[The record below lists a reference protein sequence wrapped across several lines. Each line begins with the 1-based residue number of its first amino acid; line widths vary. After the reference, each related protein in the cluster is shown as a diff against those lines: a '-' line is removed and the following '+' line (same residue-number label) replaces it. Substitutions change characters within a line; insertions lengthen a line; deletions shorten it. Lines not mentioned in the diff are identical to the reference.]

1 MIQIKL
7 DEYEILAAGTTALLR
22 ITESM
27 RQNIEWGHGY
37 KGTFGDKVAKSL
49 SGTLAELAVA
59 KCLKVHFN
67 YHVNNFKGA
76 DLYFQNQRVQVR
88 CQVPKENNFLI
99 IRQDSSANELY
110 VLVIDRCPLFNII
123 GFVNSSDVIGKT
135 EYLTDFGFS
144 NRPKVY
150 SVPFFDL
157 IPIEN
162 IFNGKQI

>member
-76 DLYFQNQRVQVR
+76 DLYFKNQRVQVR
-88 CQVPKENNFLI
+88 CQVPKPNNSLI

-123 GFVNSSDVIGKT
+123 GFVNSSDVIGKV
-135 EYLTDFGFS
+135 EYLTDF
-144 NRPKVY
+144 NKPDRPKVY
-150 SVPFFDL
+150 SVPFFEL
-157 IPIEN
+157 IPIDSL
-162 IFNGKQI
+162 ING